1 MGHILDSH
9 QINEKYAFSD
19 TMIFPDETTIS
30 NLQVS
35 RTPAEEKA
43 ADAKG
48 LELLQNS
55 PYKDKLFSAGLFLA
69 AMQAQAP
76 QLPHLLKGHFGNP
89 LETPEGGVRM
99 SSLTASA
106 PALQVRDV
114 KQVAALPLGGR
125 IKLDAWSDQ
134 LSIQK
139 GRAVN
144 LMAANEKMPFEITPM
159 FPYLI
164 RETQAANTQPANGQP
179 GNIPPGQPKG
189 QNVPAD
195 PAAPSA
201 QAQPPA
207 KPNSQPQQ

>member
-1 MGHILDSH
+1 MRALLLTLHLLGACVWTGGHLVLAITVLPRALSRRDVRV
-9 QINEKYAFSD
+9 
-19 TMIFPDETTIS
+19 
-30 NLQVS
+30 LQGFEEPFE
-35 RTPAEEKA
+35 RIGIPALIVQVLT
-43 ADAKG
+43 G
-48 LELLQNS
+48 VW
-55 PYKDKLFSAGLFLA
+55 LA
-69 AMQAQAP
+69 AQFAP
-76 QLPHLLKGHFGNP
+76 MSRWLAFGNP

-139 GRAVN
+139 GRAVT

-201 QAQPPA
+201 QAQPPT